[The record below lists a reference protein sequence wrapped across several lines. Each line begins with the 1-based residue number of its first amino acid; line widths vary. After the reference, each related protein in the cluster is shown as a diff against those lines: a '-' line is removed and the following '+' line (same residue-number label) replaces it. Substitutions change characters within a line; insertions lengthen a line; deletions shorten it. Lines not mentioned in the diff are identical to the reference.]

1 MPARVVLVHDRI
13 ERAEQRATVLRDAGI
28 ECVCFTKPLEAL
40 GALESGRD
48 IELLITKG
56 RFPNGH
62 PNGASLALMAKS
74 KCPEVKVL
82 FTTSEEFREMI
93 SDIGKVLVVPAS
105 DDQLLAAVLALI
117 DETADRKPV

>member
-13 ERAEQRATVLRDAGI
+13 ERAEHRATVLREAGF

-40 GALESGRD
+40 AALEHARH

-56 RFPNGH
+56 RFPKGN

-74 KCPEVKVL
+74 QCPKVRVL
-82 FTTSEEFREMI
+82 FTTTEEFRDAV
-93 SDIGKVLVVPAS
+93 SDIGELLVVPAS
-105 DDQLLAAVLALI
+105 DDQFLAAVRAMI
-117 DETADRKPV
+117 DETADRKSA